1 MKHVDIIAVFPPI
14 LLQSE
19 ETNIVIDVWD
29 KNTTVLHKNATD
41 LEHEIVK
48 LFAEIKGFI
57 LFIIFIKL
65 SYWDILYAYMW
76 PFLTKPV
83 FSQFCAF
90 WDVFIFESCKLC
102 WLFLYQNE
110 DFSWVF

>member
-1 MKHVDIIAVFPPI
+1 M
-14 LLQSE
+14 
-19 ETNIVIDVWD
+19 IDVWD

-65 SYWDILYAYMW
+65 SY
-76 PFLTKPV
+76 
-83 FSQFCAF
+83 
-90 WDVFIFESCKLC
+90 
-102 WLFLYQNE
+102 
-110 DFSWVF
+110 